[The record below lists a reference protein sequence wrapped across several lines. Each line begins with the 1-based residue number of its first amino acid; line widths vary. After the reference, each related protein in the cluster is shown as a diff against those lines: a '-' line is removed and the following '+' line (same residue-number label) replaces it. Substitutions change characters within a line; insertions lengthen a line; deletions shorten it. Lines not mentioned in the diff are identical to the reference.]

1 MYSVIVTESS
11 SGSDHNPLLPYTSGA
26 SNLQQYDREV
36 TNCPSL
42 NFLVSKSIP
51 RDLRHPVTTSAAISA
66 AVGLSNAH

>member
-11 SGSDHNPLLPYTSGA
+11 SGSDHNPRSPYTSGA
-26 SNLQQYDREV
+26 SYLHVYDNAV

-42 NFLVSKSIP
+42 NFLVSNSIP

-66 AVGLSNAH
+66 AVGLSNAQ